1 MSSGV
6 KSTMNNAVEIII
18 TKARLEYLLEELKK
32 PKDMRSPILNEKV
45 TAGKGA
51 SHVTVK
57 AE

>member
-1 MSSGV
+1 
-6 KSTMNNAVEIII
+6 MNNAVEIII